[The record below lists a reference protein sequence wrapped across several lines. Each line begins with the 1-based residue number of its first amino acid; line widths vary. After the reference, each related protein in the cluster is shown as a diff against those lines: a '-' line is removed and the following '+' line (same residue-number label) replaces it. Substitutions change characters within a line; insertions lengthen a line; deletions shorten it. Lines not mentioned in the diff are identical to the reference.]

1 MLTIAG
7 HLDRGYALVRSEAAK
22 QRHSVA
28 QVLTQLTIV
37 SKPTLVGL
45 LANKYRL
52 KPVCCAMERKMLLG
66 ISSAPNEPPRP
77 EYCQPPTTICS

>member
-37 SKPTLVGL
+37 SKPEPCNGRGDLQNVGSIV
-45 LANKYRL
+45 AGPTPDPRS
-52 KPVCCAMERKMLLG
+52 RGLG
-66 ISSAPNEPPRP
+66 LGRPR
-77 EYCQPPTTICS
+77 

>member
-1 MLTIAG
+1 MPRMLTIAG

-37 SKPTLVGL
+37 SKPTLLGL
-45 LANKYRL
+45 LV
-52 KPVCCAMERKMLLG
+52 VCV
-66 ISSAPNEPPRP
+66 
-77 EYCQPPTTICS
+77 